1 MEFRFLFLL
10 LFSLILTSC
19 EKKERTLSVEE
30 AKKIY
35 DRISD
40 NEVRTHF
47 REVILSQCHSKL
59 NRLGN
64 QVPFYVNK
72 DNLCECVAT
81 STIRQADI
89 KLLRLALLPAE
100 ALTEEQ
106 KHNIDAGLAQKL
118 IKTFPQCYH

>member
-35 DRISD
+35 DRMSD

-64 QVPFYVNK
+64 QVPSYVNK
-72 DNLCECVAT
+72 DNVWRL
-81 STIRQADI
+81 QQLD
-89 KLLRLALLPAE
+89 KLTLNYYVSLYYQL
-100 ALTEEQ
+100 
-106 KHNIDAGLAQKL
+106 KL
-118 IKTFPQCYH
+118 

>member
-35 DRISD
+35 DRMSD

-47 REVILSQCHSKL
+47 REVILSQCHSQ
-59 NRLGN
+59 N
-64 QVPFYVNK
+64 
-72 DNLCECVAT
+72 
-81 STIRQADI
+81 
-89 KLLRLALLPAE
+89 
-100 ALTEEQ
+100 
-106 KHNIDAGLAQKL
+106 
-118 IKTFPQCYH
+118 